1 MKTAK
6 MAGIELRL
14 EELRSAG
21 LRYWCWVGALV
32 ITILLGLF
40 AWFVQKT
47 YGLATTG
54 MRDVFT
60 WGMYIQGYMYFIG
73 LSAGGL
79 VIYSSVYL
87 FGAKQYKPI
96 SRLAVLQ
103 AAVCMALAA
112 LIVLSDLERPER
124 IIWFLLSPN
133 FKSPF
138 ILTSSM
144 INLYLILCVIDLWI
158 MMAGKGGE
166 RLAFALTLIA
176 LPMAVLV
183 HSTTAW
189 VLGLQKARELWHSAL
204 MAPIFLSS
212 AMVSGIALLIVMTYA
227 VQKVTSMKFKQSM
240 FNSLAK
246 LLATVIAVDMFFLFF
261 EIMTSVYPTSA
272 TPGHLS
278 RIMLL
283 LTGRYSPVFFAEI
296 LLAGIIPFLLFAIP
310 KTRTSPTVQIIASTM
325 VLIGIF
331 LKRFLLL
338 VMGFAIS
345 PIGPVRVSYIPTLVE
360 VLITLA
366 VMAVGVLIVTIAIK
380 LLPMEV
386 PEGGH

>member
-1 MKTAK
+1 
-6 MAGIELRL
+6 
-14 EELRSAG
+14 
-21 LRYWCWVGALV
+21 
-32 ITILLGLF
+32 
-40 AWFVQKT
+40 
-47 YGLATTG
+47 
-54 MRDVFT
+54 
-60 WGMYIQGYMYFIG
+60 MYFVG

-79 VIYSSVYL
+79 VIYSSVHL
-87 FGAKQYKPI
+87 FGAKQFKPI

-112 LIVLSDLERPER
+112 LIILSDLERPER
-124 IIWFLLSPN
+124 IIWFLLTPN

-138 ILTSSM
+138 ILTSAM

-158 MMAGKGGE
+158 MMTGKGGE
-166 RLAFALTLIA
+166 RLALALTLIA

-189 VLGLQKARELWHSAL
+189 VLGLQKARELWNSAI
-204 MAPIFLSS
+204 MAPLFLSS
-212 AMVSGIALLIVMTYA
+212 AMVSGIALLIVMIYA
-227 VQKVTSMKFKQSM
+227 VQRATKLKFERSM

-246 LLATVIAVDMFFLFF
+246 LLATVIAVDVFFLFF
-261 EIMTSVYPTSA
+261 EIMNTVYPTST
-272 TPGHLS
+272 TPGHLV
-278 RIMLL
+278 RIMILL
-283 LTGRYSPVFFAEI
+283 AGRYSPIFYAEI
-296 LLAGIIPFLLFAIP
+296 FLAGIIPFFLLAIP
-310 KTRTSPTVQIIASTM
+310 KTRVSPLIQIVASTM

-345 PIGPVRVSYIPTLVE
+345 PIGPVRVSYFPTLVE
-360 VLITLA
+360 ILITLA
-366 VMAVGVLIVTIAIK
+366 VTAVGVLIVTIAIK